1 MNQIKQYIL
10 TFLSIGYLLQVN
22 AQINTGTNQYLFN
35 PAGIN
40 PAIAGL
46 MNNQL
51 QLGYEA
57 RWVGIQ
63 GAPQTLFLAYDKVF
77 SENTGW
83 NTAIYSDHAGPVS
96 SYAISNAFAYHLNLS
111 RTVNLS
117 MGMKHVLS
125 QSYLSLGNQKVIDND
140 DLLLSSNLNGIP
152 VNNFDAGLAVYKPDH
167 FLIGMSCSNLIP
179 QKRYRFIQAT
189 EQPVL
194 SMQAWYN
201 TEVNNHLSVEASAL
215 ASTSTNIPLT
225 LQFSGMLVLDRTL
238 GVGIN
243 FSPSNQIGALVYV
256 KTKERL
262 NLFYNYNMPATQ
274 IFAVTKQSHA
284 IGLSYRFGKDPAAS
298 KTFFIQS
305 YGLVKK
311 SSKTTLTNTSP
322 TTTTPQNPKTE
333 KVQPKSK

>member
-1 MNQIKQYIL
+1 MKQIRQSIL
-10 TFLSIGYLLQVN
+10 TLLGMTCMLQMQ
-22 AQINTGTNQYLFN
+22 AQINSGNNQFLFN

-63 GAPQTLFLAYDKVF
+63 GAPQTVFLAYDRVF

-83 NTAIYSDHAGPVS
+83 NAAVYSDHAGPVS
-96 SYAISNAFAYHLNLS
+96 TVALSNAFAYHLNLS
-111 RTVNLS
+111 STVNLS

-125 QSYLSLGNQKVIDND
+125 QSYLSLGNQKVTDND
-140 DLLLSSNLNGIP
+140 DILLSGNLNGIP
-152 VNNFDAGLAVYKPDH
+152 VNNFDAGLSVYKPDQ

-194 SMQAWYN
+194 SMHAWYN
-201 TEVNNHLSVEASAL
+201 TAINNHLSIEATAL
-215 ASTSTNIPLT
+215 ANVATNIPLNI
-225 LQFSGMLVLDRTL
+225 QFSGMLVLDKTL
-238 GVGIN
+238 GVGID
-243 FSPSNQIGALVYV
+243 FSPSNQIGAMVYI
-256 KTKERL
+256 KTKDRL
-262 NLFYNYNMPATQ
+262 NLFYNYNLPATQ
-274 IFAVTKQSHA
+274 IFAVSKQNHA

-311 SSKTTLTNTSP
+311 PAKLAVTPATQNVKTETA
-322 TTTTPQNPKTE
+322 QPKT
-333 KVQPKSK
+333 K